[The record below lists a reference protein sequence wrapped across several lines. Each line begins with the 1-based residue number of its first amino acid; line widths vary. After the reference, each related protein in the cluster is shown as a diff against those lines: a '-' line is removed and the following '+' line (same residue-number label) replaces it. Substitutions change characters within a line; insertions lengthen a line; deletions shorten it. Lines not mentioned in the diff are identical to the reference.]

1 MLHTF
6 KTKQLIKSNIHSLW
20 NFISSPSNL
29 TVITPG
35 EMQFEVIN
43 NENMEEIYPGQ
54 IIEYYVKPLAGI
66 RVHWVTEITH
76 VSEDKY
82 FCDEQRMGPYRLWH
96 HEHFLKNVDGG
107 VEMTDIVH
115 YKAPFGF
122 LGDMVNTLII
132 KKKLKSIF
140 DYRYAK
146 FEEIFNQP
154 A

>member
-1 MLHTF
+1 
-6 KTKQLIKSNIHSLW
+6 
-20 NFISSPSNL
+20 
-29 TVITPG
+29 
-35 EMQFEVIN
+35 MQFEVIN